1 MFTQVRAIIVSAIV
15 LVLLLLAGLI
25 YWRGSSNANAKND
38 LRIARETIKLER
50 QELKITNTIGA
61 RVNTETL
68 ETQTKAQ
75 GAVREIANLIQRNK
89 QFQHTPGT
97 GAPGAETVTAQ
108 PLDHGG
114 VEGTFQC
121 DATCTRVMQ
130 LAREARAAAV
140 ASAARLQPADAGAR

>member
-15 LVLLLLAGLI
+15 LMLLLLAGLI
-25 YWRGSSNANAKND
+25 YWRGSSNANTKKD

-75 GAVREIANLIQRNK
+75 GAVREIEQIRRDQ
-89 QFQHTPGT
+89 
-97 GAPGAETVTAQ
+97 TAQ
-108 PLDHGG
+108 SETSTVPTRAPVTSNTARAAG
-114 VEGTFQC
+114 C
-121 DATCTRVMQ
+121 DAACTRVMQ

-140 ASAARLQPADAGAR
+140 ASATRLQPADTGTR